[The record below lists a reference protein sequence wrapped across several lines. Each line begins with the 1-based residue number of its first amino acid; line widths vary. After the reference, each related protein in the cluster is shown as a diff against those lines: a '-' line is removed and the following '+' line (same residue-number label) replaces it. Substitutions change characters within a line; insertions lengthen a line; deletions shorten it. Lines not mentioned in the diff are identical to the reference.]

1 MEQNES
7 EATGFSE
14 TEYEKLKFLYEKAIE
29 GRNVHLQS
37 FNHWMNM
44 YAIFNGALFVALYNF
59 KEIEFRLL
67 VSFLGCVAGIFW
79 HLSSHG
85 FYDWIISWINVVTF
99 YEKRLTKNPVY
110 GMFVQPETKIKS
122 PISTQKVTMLF
133 SIIVAITWGIAL
145 LVFSIKCG
153 KLALGV
159 FILAITLTA
168 LAFRF
173 FPDCWKE
180 TNLKDTHIIIHKD
193 KYGFAILSKPTTE
206 EKN

>member
-7 EATGFSE
+7 EATGFPE
-14 TEYEKLKFLYEKAIE
+14 TDYEELKFLYEKAIE

-59 KEIEFRLL
+59 KEIEFRLG
-67 VSFLGCVAGIFW
+67 VSFLGYVAGIFW
-79 HLSSHG
+79 HLSSRG

-110 GMFVQPETKIKS
+110 GMFVQSETEIKS
-122 PISTQKVTMLF
+122 PISTQKVTKSF
-133 SIIVAITWGIAL
+133 SFIITIAWIVSSILYSIKVSFLAVIIVIAISILIPIIAH
-145 LVFSIKCG
+145 
-153 KLALGV
+153 
-159 FILAITLTA
+159 
-168 LAFRF
+168 F
-173 FPDCWKE
+173 FPDCCKE